1 MKRLN
6 DWIERVGTDKVLHL
20 LGGFGLYEAMVA
32 NSTMLW
38 GHVGYLY
45 SSFVALFIVYA
56 LSILKEKWLDDTPDM
71 EDVDF
76 AMFGSAIAL
85 ALNMSVYMIMI
96 LYRVYL

>member
-1 MKRLN
+1 MKLQ
-6 DWIERVGTDKVLHL
+6 DKFIAKYGVDKLLHL

-76 AMFGSAIAL
+76 AMFGSAIAF
-85 ALNMSVYMIMI
+85 AINMGIYMVMVIHR
-96 LYRVYL
+96 LYC